1 MSSSIEFTQPM
12 KDGAWRRTEE
22 HFAKTAADG
31 RRDIRMGDAEA
42 AKTEEEALRLVQQI
56 FLVQA
61 DEPPRMVVFA
71 GIERSEGCSRICAAV
86 AEALAKNSA
95 GQVCLVE
102 ANFRSPIL
110 PGLFGTTNHYGL
122 TNALLNKGPIRS
134 FAKPLSADEKLWLVS
149 SGALTAD
156 SANLL
161 TSELLRARMAELR
174 EEFEYVILDAPPL
187 TRYSDA
193 IATGQCAD
201 GLVLVV
207 EAGSTRREAAQVVA
221 ANLRTSRI
229 PILGAVLN
237 NRTFPIPEK
246 IYRRL

>member
-1 MSSSIEFTQPM
+1 MSSIELTQPIE
-12 KDGAWRRTEE
+12 DRAWRRTQERS
-22 HFAKTAADG
+22 AKAAANG
-31 RRDIRMGDAEA
+31 RRESRVSAAEA
-42 AKTEEEALRLVQQI
+42 ARTEEEALRLVQQI
-56 FLVQA
+56 FLSQA
-61 DEPPRMVVFA
+61 EEPPRMVVFA
-71 GIERSEGCSRICAAV
+71 GIEQSEGCSRICAAV

-110 PGLFGTTNHYGL
+110 PDLFGTTNHYGL

-134 FAKPLSADEKLWLVS
+134 FAKPLKDNEKLWLVS

-161 TSELLRARMAELR
+161 SSEPLRARMAELR
-174 EEFEYVILDAPPL
+174 KEFEFVILDAPPL

-201 GLVLVV
+201 GLVLVL
-207 EAGSTRREAAQVVA
+207 EAGSTRRGAAQMAA

-237 NRTFPIPEK
+237 NRTFPIPET